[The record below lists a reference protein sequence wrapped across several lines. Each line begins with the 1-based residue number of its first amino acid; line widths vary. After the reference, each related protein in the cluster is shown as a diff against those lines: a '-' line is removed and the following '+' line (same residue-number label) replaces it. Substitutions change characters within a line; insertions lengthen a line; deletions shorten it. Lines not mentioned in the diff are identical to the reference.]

1 MAAIAA
7 STSARSQVQ
16 HRRTVRQPIRA
27 LFRAFADFLPIQG
40 LPRPMPGWSG
50 TGFSAAELAD
60 HRRSEQERALTA
72 RAAYGEEQV
81 AAKHDAKKA
90 RANFWVMQQ
99 NLAKQKGGR
108 PGYQFNEKKLPKEGP
123 PKFNVV
129 LAGSEAPKTDGT
141 AASKPTST
149 G

>member
-1 MAAIAA
+1 VYGCPGQIE
-7 STSARSQVQ
+7 
-16 HRRTVRQPIRA
+16 
-27 LFRAFADFLPIQG
+27 G
-40 LPRPMPGWSG
+40 WPR
-50 TGFSAAELAD
+50 TGFSFAELAD
-60 HRRSEQERALTA
+60 RRRSEQERALTA

-123 PKFNVV
+123 SKFNIV
-129 LAGSEAPKTDGT
+129 LAGSEAPKTDG
-141 AASKPTST
+141 ARASEPSST

>member
-1 MAAIAA
+1 M
-7 STSARSQVQ
+7 
-16 HRRTVRQPIRA
+16 
-27 LFRAFADFLPIQG
+27 
-40 LPRPMPGWSG
+40 
-50 TGFSAAELAD
+50 
-60 HRRSEQERALTA
+60 
-72 RAAYGEEQV
+72 

-108 PGYQFNEKKLPKEGP
+108 PGYQFNEKKLPKGAP

-129 LAGSEAPKTDGT
+129 LTRSEEPKADGA
-141 AASKPTST
+141 AASEPASN